1 MNITDLVIKVLEES
15 SDEEAV
21 ELANRMI
28 ALRSQMHSDPED
40 YVDKKSDTKVSQAE
54 RLALIALNTDE
65 NSIEKENRKNAIE
78 NGLLRGLL

>member
-1 MNITDLVIKVLEES
+1 
-15 SDEEAV
+15 
-21 ELANRMI
+21 MI

-40 YVDKKSDTKVSQAE
+40 YVDNKSSAKVSQAE
-54 RLALIALNTDE
+54 KLALSVDE

>member
-40 YVDKKSDTKVSQAE
+40 YVDKKSSAKVSQAE
-54 RLALIALNTDE
+54 RLALNADE